1 MQVWLKL
8 HTNRWLSNRWWSRNL
23 QSTSLKLKK
32 RKKKSP
38 IINDNS
44 FSVQHLRCPRS
55 LCFSLRR
62 AHLKQS
68 PFNCSLQRSGS
79 EWTLTPGCLP
89 SSIVSRLIP
98 CTWYSPVE
106 PRLCTCISGSS
117 VSPAIATKFV
127 DISFESDSVKVV
139 RMDPLEL
146 RAASSEFAYTDNW
159 PSLCYVL
166 ELDGWDQ
173 STHIFRSQNQCRK
186 YKMDW
191 AQRWT
196 VILVSCQIWT
206 WQYLGLLGRLQ
217 PQPQHWVYLWV
228 PSLPGDAY

>member
-8 HTNRWLSNRWWSRNL
+8 HTNQWLSNRWWSQNL
-23 QSTSLKLKK
+23 QSTSLKFKK
-32 RKKKSP
+32 CP
-38 IINDNS
+38 INDNS

-55 LCFSLRR
+55 LCFSLCR

-79 EWTLTPGCLP
+79 ELTLTPGCLP
-89 SSIVSRLIP
+89 SSIVSRLMS

-139 RMDPLEL
+139 RVDPLEL
-146 RAASSEFAYTDNW
+146 RAASSDILTIG
-159 PSLCYVL
+159 PHYVMY
-166 ELDGWDQ
+166 W
-173 STHIFRSQNQCRK
+173 N
-186 YKMDW
+186 
-191 AQRWT
+191 
-196 VILVSCQIWT
+196 
-206 WQYLGLLGRLQ
+206 
-217 PQPQHWVYLWV
+217 
-228 PSLPGDAY
+228 

>member
-32 RKKKSP
+32 RKKKCP

-44 FSVQHLRCPRS
+44 FSVQHLWCPRS
-55 LCFSLRR
+55 LCFSLCR

-89 SSIVSRLIP
+89 SSIVSRLMS
-98 CTWYSPVE
+98 CTSVE

-146 RAASSEFAYTDNW
+146 RAASSEFAYTGNW
-159 PSLCYVL
+159 PSSCYVL
-166 ELDGWDQ
+166 EFGIKALTFSDHKINAESIKWIGY
-173 STHIFRSQNQCRK
+173 SAELS
-186 YKMDW
+186 
-191 AQRWT
+191 
-196 VILVSCQIWT
+196 S
-206 WQYLGLLGRLQ
+206 
-217 PQPQHWVYLWV
+217 LWV
-228 PSLPGDAY
+228 AKYGLGDTWAY